1 MTRVVSMRKQASKS
15 KRGGARIRRAAP
27 DMREQALAAAR
38 RLIVEKPEEALTMRA
53 VAVAAGVTHPNLSHH
68 FGSLAGLHAALAEEL
83 VRELLAG
90 LRAVGL
96 DLDSNDDYAELV
108 DRVFDLFAKKG
119 LGRVLGWLV
128 RSHETAR
135 LQPVKDLMAEFIA
148 GLVQGRSA
156 EDAAIV
162 ARDALILSF
171 AAYAE
176 SSVGPLLG
184 NLLKVGAA
192 ERKSSF
198 VKALTALNTTY

>member
-1 MTRVVSMRKQASKS
+1 MRKQASKS

-38 RLIVEKPEEALTMRA
+38 RLIVEQPEEALTMRA
-53 VAVAAGVTHPNLSHH
+53 VAEAAGVTHPNLSHH

-83 VRELLAG
+83 IRELLAG

-135 LQPVKDLMAEFIA
+135 LQPVKDLMSEFIA

>member
-1 MTRVVSMRKQASKS
+1 MRKQASKS

-38 RLIVEKPEEALTMRA
+38 RLIVEQPEEALTMRA
-53 VAVAAGVTHPNLSHH
+53 VAEAAGVTHPNLSHH

-83 VRELLAG
+83 IRELLAG

-135 LQPVKDLMAEFIA
+135 LQPVKDLMSEFIA

-184 NLLKVGAA
+184 SLLKVGAA

-198 VKALTALNTTY
+198 VKALTALNTSY

>member
-1 MTRVVSMRKQASKS
+1 MRKQASKS

-38 RLIVEKPEEALTMRA
+38 RLIVEQPEEALTMRA
-53 VAVAAGVTHPNLSHH
+53 VAEAAGVTHPNLSHH

-83 VRELLAG
+83 IRELLAG

-135 LQPVKDLMAEFIA
+135 LQPVKDLMSEFIA

-198 VKALTALNTTY
+198 VKALTALNTSY